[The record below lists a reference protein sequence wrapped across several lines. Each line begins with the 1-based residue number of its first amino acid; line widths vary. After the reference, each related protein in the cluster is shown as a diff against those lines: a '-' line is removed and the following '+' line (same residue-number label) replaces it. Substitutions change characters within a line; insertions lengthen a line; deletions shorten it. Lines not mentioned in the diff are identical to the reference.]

1 MFDWALSV
9 VTKLGYVGVAFLT
22 LLENVFPPIPSELV
36 IPLGGYI
43 AADGELTLWGV
54 ITAGTVGSV
63 AGAVLWYELGRR
75 VGERRVFEWVSRHG
89 KWITLSRHDI
99 ERANG
104 WFDRH
109 GKTAVLIGRLVPGV
123 RTFVSL
129 PAGFT
134 RMPRASFLVYTTI
147 GTVAWTA
154 ALGYAGYVL
163 RANFGIVGD
172 YLNTVTNVLLAGL
185 VVVMIWRYV
194 RCWRSSRESVPA
206 GSGA

>member
-9 VTKLGYVGVAFLT
+9 VTKLGYAGVAFLT
-22 LLENVFPPIPSELV
+22 LFENVFPPIPSEVV

-43 AADGELTLWGV
+43 AADGALTLWGV
-54 ITAGTVGSV
+54 IAAATAGSL
-63 AGAVLWYELGRR
+63 AGAVVWYELGRR
-75 VGERRVFEWVSRHG
+75 VGEQRICQWVSRHG
-89 KWITLSRHDI
+89 KWITLSTHDV

-109 GKTAVLIGRLVPGV
+109 GHAAVFIGRLVPGV

-134 RMPRASFLVYTTI
+134 RMSRASFLAYTTA
-147 GTVAWTA
+147 GTAVWTA
-154 ALGYAGYVL
+154 GLGYAGYVL

-185 VVVMIWRYV
+185 VALLIWRYV
-194 RCWRSSRESVPA
+194 RCWRSRRQSVPA